1 MLNMSQQHILASR
14 KVNST
19 PGCIKKGT
27 TARRREVILP
37 FYSALVR
44 PHLECSV
51 QVWAPL
57 YNTDVNILK

>member
-1 MLNMSQQHILASR
+1 MLNMSQQHIIASR

-19 PGCIKKGT
+19 PGCIRKGM

-37 FYSALVR
+37 FYTAPVR

-51 QVWAPL
+51 QVWAPQ
-57 YNTDVNILK
+57 YNIDVDILK